1 MPLPAGRDLRFD
13 RPCKVK
19 RFLAR
24 ADRSEPRL
32 AEASAIRGGEERTAV
47 KEAGRKGEVNSTE
60 TRARRICH
68 EIKMLTL

>member
-32 AEASAIRGGEERTAV
+32 AVASAIRGEEERTAV
-47 KEAGRKGEVNSTE
+47 KAAGKGEANTRK

-68 EIKMLTL
+68 EIKKLSL